1 MMRWLRFVC
10 MCGIRW
16 SYSVKT
22 TLDFDLLVF
31 FDFICHIK
39 RCMIGPALVEVIWPA
54 ELNFGPLFEVLTLI
68 FHFKIFSRSQT
79 KLTDVYDHIRQ
90 S

>member
-1 MMRWLRFVC
+1 

-16 SYSVKT
+16 GYSVKT
-22 TLDFDLLVF
+22 NTGFRFTCF
-31 FDFICHIK
+31 FLAFICHIE
-39 RCMIGPALVEVIWPA
+39 RCMIGLALVEVIWPA

-68 FHFKIFSRSQT
+68 FHFKIFARSQT
-79 KLTDVYDHIRQ
+79 KLTDVYDHVRQ